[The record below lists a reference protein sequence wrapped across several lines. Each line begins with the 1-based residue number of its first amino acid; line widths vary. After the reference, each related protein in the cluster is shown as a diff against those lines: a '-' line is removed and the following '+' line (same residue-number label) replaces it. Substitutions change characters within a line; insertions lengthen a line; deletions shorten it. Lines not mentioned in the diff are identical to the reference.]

1 MKVTLYSKADCGL
14 CAQAEG
20 MLRKLQQE
28 FQFSLEIVD
37 IESKAGLF
45 NRYWDKVPVVAV
57 DGKEV
62 AGAPIDPRALRAVM
76 VS

>member
-14 CAQAEG
+14 CLEAEG
-20 MLRKLQQE
+20 MLRKLRRE
-28 FQFSLEIVD
+28 IHFTLDIVD
-37 IESKAGLF
+37 LESEDGLF

-62 AGAPIDPRALRAVM
+62 AGAPIDPRALRALM

>member
-14 CAQAEG
+14 CVQAEG
-20 MLRKLQQE
+20 MLRELQKK
-28 FQFSLEIVD
+28 FQFSLEVVD
-37 IESKAGLF
+37 IESEAGLF

-62 AGAPIDPRALRAVM
+62 AGAPIDPRALRALM